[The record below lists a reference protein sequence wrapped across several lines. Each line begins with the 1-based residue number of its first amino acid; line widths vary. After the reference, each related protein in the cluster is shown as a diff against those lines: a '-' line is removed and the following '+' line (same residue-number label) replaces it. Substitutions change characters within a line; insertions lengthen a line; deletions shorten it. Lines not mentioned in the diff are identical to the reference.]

1 MSAIG
6 RAGRALR
13 FEQVRAA
20 HYGDEALAI
29 GLRRLANPNRLCDLE
44 LMFGRLSSTLSIVSN
59 QEHRHIAH
67 TFGHLL
73 RDLTAH
79 SWLNPDQLDVLAESE
94 KSEWLSPSEIP
105 TPGKTTGFWDSSIGP
120 PPPSPVFGFAHATPM
135 TSSPKVPATISSAV
149 LALSPEIGF
158 STARHG
164 VHGHRLGRIQGPSGR
179 TPIPVLLTSPPKN
192 PASAAAS
199 AVLVLSPEAGPPISR
214 FGAISDGQRQAPCRL
229 RSVRSLGTPRAER
242 SPAEA
247 DVARSPQRGIGQ
259 RMKSFFTRTVRW
271 KAPRDHAPTRL
282 DIAPHL
288 RVPSPVFRFHSSSK
302 IGLMRERVP
311 TFIRKSLRRRSGK
324 YSMGARHQE

>member
-1 MSAIG
+1 MSEHDESSCCSNKS
-6 RAGRALR
+6 LPCYSVD
-13 FEQVRAA
+13 EQVLQILWEEGVDMNELLEFSFDRI
-20 HYGDEALAI
+20 EKLAKKHGNTI
-29 GLRRLANPNRLCDLE
+29 SELQKEDLWE
-44 LMFGRLSSTLSIVSN
+44 YVQRMR
-59 QEHRHIAH
+59 
-67 TFGHLL
+67 
-73 RDLTAH
+73 
-79 SWLNPDQLDVLAESE
+79 SE